1 METRTSS
8 LDDPNAA
15 AFAWARY
22 KRLMWWMA
30 LASLGATIFCLLL
43 LNHLAGP
50 LTIHMLIAT
59 AGGVFFSVMLAAAL
73 MGLVFLS
80 AGTGHDDCIEDPFKE
95 AE

>member
-1 METRTSS
+1 METRPSA
-8 LDDPNAA
+8 LDDPDYS

-22 KRLMWWMA
+22 KKLMWWMA
-30 LASLGATIFCLLL
+30 LASLVATIFCLLL
-43 LNHLAGP
+43 LDHIAGP

-80 AGTGHDDCIEDPFKE
+80 SGSGHDDAIDDPFKE
-95 AE
+95 EE